1 MIYRR
6 AVLLTCFCLL
16 TTTGLCPVA
25 AAPPALQ
32 QDKAASGAVGEH
44 ESVAIIAINS
54 YDNLLADINFIGG
67 LAGYPEVGNML
78 EGFLAL
84 FTQGKGL
91 VGLDKSKP
99 WGIIVTTDGAN
110 FMPIGCLP
118 VHDSNDLLQL
128 LGAFQIKVEQRD
140 DGLVEITPPN
150 SPPLFVVEKDGWAYV
165 SNQSRY
171 LDQVPANP
179 EQNFNSLVKDY
190 DLAVEASIQKIP
202 SEYRDLAIYQLRA
215 GMEEGLKREADEDDE
230 TFKTRQQWSET
241 QLKNIVESIEEIDRI
256 VVGWAIDS
264 GQQNTYVDFLYYAT
278 PGSALSQMM
287 ASVAANARSN
297 YAGFYQPESA
307 ACLTFVTKSDPKLNA
322 VGLEQMKETMAN
334 FREQIGDAI
343 DQGDE
348 GLLKNSETKN
358 TLEKVALELL
368 AAMEETIATGKSV
381 GGAVLDLSP
390 DRLGGDFD
398 GNGIVD
404 AADYTIYQDNLGL
417 DAAVLN
423 GNGSGAATVGQADYA
438 LWKANLGETAASNL
452 TLVVGGY
459 VKDPSKI
466 DSSLRE
472 LAKIAEK
479 ESNFPGVNW
488 NADEHE
494 GVTFHTMQVPI
505 EDDDPQVK
513 KLLGTKVD
521 CSIGIGKESV
531 YFGFGRDNLA
541 KTKEIIDSSRAQP
554 DKPMPIAE
562 WMVSLGPIMQVAAES
577 PDIDDPQQKQIL
589 QTIAQMLQNETQ
601 GKDHIRAV
609 GTAVENGF
617 RYRIVA
623 EEGVLRALGKAAESA
638 NQTATGGGFQ

>member
-1 MIYRR
+1 
-6 AVLLTCFCLL
+6 
-16 TTTGLCPVA
+16 
-25 AAPPALQ
+25 
-32 QDKAASGAVGEH
+32 
-44 ESVAIIAINS
+44 
-54 YDNLLADINFIGG
+54 
-67 LAGYPEVGNML
+67 
-78 EGFLAL
+78 
-84 FTQGKGL
+84 
-91 VGLDKSKP
+91 
-99 WGIIVTTDGAN
+99 
-110 FMPIGCLP
+110 
-118 VHDSNDLLQL
+118 
-128 LGAFQIKVEQRD
+128 
-140 DGLVEITPPN
+140 
-150 SPPLFVVEKDGWAYV
+150 
-165 SNQSRY
+165 
-171 LDQVPANP
+171 
-179 EQNFNSLVKDY
+179 
-190 DLAVEASIQKIP
+190 
-202 SEYRDLAIYQLRA
+202 
-215 GMEEGLKREADEDDE
+215 
-230 TFKTRQQWSET
+230 
-241 QLKNIVESIEEIDRI
+241 
-256 VVGWAIDS
+256 
-264 GQQNTYVDFLYYAT
+264 
-278 PGSALSQMM
+278 
-287 ASVAANARSN
+287 
-297 YAGFYQPESA
+297 
-307 ACLTFVTKSDPKLNA
+307 
-322 VGLEQMKETMAN
+322 MKETMAT

-343 DQGDE
+343 DQGE
-348 GLLKNSETKN
+348 KGLLKNSETKK
-358 TLEKVALELL
+358 TLKKVAFELL
-368 AAMEETIATGKSV
+368 AALEETIATGKSV

-390 DRLGGDFD
+390 DRHGGDFD

-438 LWKANLGETAASNL
+438 LWKANLGATAASNL

-472 LAKIAEK
+472 LVNIAEK
-479 ESNFPGVNW
+479 EPDFPGVDW

-505 EDDDPQVK
+505 EDDDPQVR
-513 KLLGTKVD
+513 KLLGSKVD

-577 PDIDDPQQKQIL
+577 PDNEDPQQKQIL
-589 QTIAQMLQNETQ
+589 QTIAQMLQNETH

-638 NQTATGGGFQ
+638 SQTANGGGFK

>member
-1 MIYRR
+1 VIYRR

-16 TTTGLCPVA
+16 TTTTLYPVA
-25 AAPPALQ
+25 AAQPALQ
-32 QDKAASGAVGEH
+32 PIKAASGAVGEH
-44 ESVAIIAINS
+44 ESVATIAINS
-54 YDNLLADINFIGG
+54 YDNLLADANFIGG
-67 LAGYPEVGNML
+67 LAGYPEVGNMV
-78 EGFLAL
+78 EGFVAL

-99 WGIIVTTDGAN
+99 WGVLITTDGTN

-118 VHDSNDLLQL
+118 VHDSKDLLQL
-128 LGAFQIKVEQRD
+128 LAAFQIKVDERD
-140 DGLVEITPPN
+140 DGLVEIKPPN
-150 SPPLFVVEKDGWAYV
+150 GPPLFVVEKDGWAYI
-165 SNQSRY
+165 SNQSEY
-171 LDQVPANP
+171 LDQLPTNP
-179 EQNFNSLVKDY
+179 EQKFRSLVKDY
-190 DLAVEASIQKIP
+190 DLAVQASIQKIP
-202 SEYRDLAIYQLRA
+202 SEYRDLAINQLRA

-241 QLKNIVESIEEIDRI
+241 QLQNIVGNIEEIDRI

-264 GQQNTYVDFLYYAT
+264 GQQNTYVDFIYYAT

-307 ACLTFVTKSDPKLNA
+307 ACLTFVAKSDPALNEP
-322 VGLEQMKETMAN
+322 GIEKIKEAMST

-348 GLLKNSETKN
+348 GFLKNPETKK
-358 TLEKVALELL
+358 TLKKVAFGLI
-368 AAMEETIATGKSV
+368 AALEETAATGKSV

-404 AADYTIYQDNLGL
+404 AADYTIYQDNLDL

-438 LWKANLGETAASNL
+438 LWKANLGSSSGANL

-472 LAKIAEK
+472 LANIAEK
-479 ESNFPGVNW
+479 ESDFPGVNW

-494 GVTFHTMQVPI
+494 GITFHTMQVPI
-505 EDDDPQVK
+505 EDDDKQTK
-513 KLLGTKVD
+513 KLLGSKVD
-521 CSIGIGKESV
+521 FSIGIGKESV
-531 YFGFGRDNLA
+531 YLGFGSDNLR
-541 KTKEIIDSSRAQP
+541 KTKEIIDSSLAQP

-562 WMVSLGPIMQVAAES
+562 WMISLAPIMQVAAES
-577 PDIDDPQQKQIL
+577 PDNDDPQQKKIL
-589 QTIAQMLQNETQ
+589 QTIAQMLRNESQ

-617 RYRIVA
+617 RYRVVA
-623 EEGVLRALGKAAESA
+623 EEGVLRALGKAAE
-638 NQTATGGGFQ
+638 TASQAAGGGGF